1 MIGDILNII
10 TREVS
15 EYIDSQNEFLSGGKT
30 VVLAKPSGINGG
42 LCIPDNSIA
51 LSLINIDEES
61 SMRNPVTTKRVEG
74 NKVYSRSPGISLN
87 LSIIF
92 IANFP
97 NDYAS
102 ELNYITKI
110 IEFFQKKDTFTLEN
124 TLSLKKYEKYI
135 DKLVFKLATTSLSEQ
150 NHTWNLLGIKY
161 MPSVMFTVGK
171 IKIQED
177 EKLSETK
184 VTQRIHRKVEQK

>member
-1 MIGDILNII
+1 LIGDILNII

-15 EYIDSQNEFLSGGKT
+15 EYIDSQNEFVSGGKS
-30 VVLAKPSGINGG
+30 VILAKPSGVNGG
-42 LCIPDNSIA
+42 LSIPDNTIA
-51 LSLINIDEES
+51 LSLVNIDEES
-61 SMRNPVTTKRVEG
+61 SMRNPVIQKRVEG
-74 NKVYSRSPGISLN
+74 NKVYSQTPGISLN

-110 IEFFQKKDTFTLEN
+110 IEFFQQKDTFTAEN
-124 TLSLKKYEKYI
+124 TSNLKKYKKFV

-184 VTQRIHRKVEQK
+184 VTHRVQRKLEEK

>member
-1 MIGDILNII
+1 MI
-10 TREVS
+10 
-15 EYIDSQNEFLSGGKT
+15 Q
-30 VVLAKPSGINGG
+30 
-42 LCIPDNSIA
+42 
-51 LSLINIDEES
+51 
-61 SMRNPVTTKRVEG
+61 KRVEG
-74 NKVYSRSPGISLN
+74 NKVYSQTPGISLN

-110 IEFFQKKDTFTLEN
+110 IEFFQQKDTFTAEN
-124 TLSLKKYEKYI
+124 TSNLKKYKKFV

-184 VTQRIHRKVEQK
+184 VTHRVQRKLEQK

>member
-15 EYIDSQNEFLSGGKT
+15 EYIDSQNEFVSGGKS
-30 VVLAKPSGINGG
+30 VILAKPSGVNGG
-42 LCIPDNSIA
+42 LSIPDNTIA
-51 LSLINIDEES
+51 LSLVNIDEES
-61 SMRNPVTTKRVEG
+61 SMRNPVIQKRVEG
-74 NKVYSRSPGISLN
+74 NKVYSQTPGISLN

-110 IEFFQKKDTFTLEN
+110 IEFFQQKDTFTAEN
-124 TLSLKKYEKYI
+124 TSNLKKYKKFV

-184 VTQRIHRKVEQK
+184 VTHRVQRKLEEK

>member
-1 MIGDILNII
+1 MIGEILNII

-30 VVLAKPSGINGG
+30 VVLAKPSGVNGG
-42 LCIPDNSIA
+42 LSIPDNSIA

-61 SMRNPVTTKRVEG
+61 SMRNPVITKRVEG
-74 NKVYSRSPGISLN
+74 NKIYSQTPGISLN

-110 IEFFQKKDTFTLEN
+110 IEFFQQKDTFTLEN
-124 TLSLKKYEKYI
+124 TSSLKKYEKYI
-135 DKLVFKLATTSLSEQ
+135 DKLVFKLATTTLSEQ

-184 VTQRIHRKVEQK
+184 ITRRVQRKMEQK

>member
-1 MIGDILNII
+1 LIGDILNII

-15 EYIDSQNEFLSGGKT
+15 EYIDSQNEFVSGGKS
-30 VVLAKPSGINGG
+30 VILAKPSGVNGG
-42 LCIPDNSIA
+42 LSIPDNTIA
-51 LSLINIDEES
+51 LSLVNIDEET
-61 SMRNPVTTKRVEG
+61 SMRNPVIQKRVEG
-74 NKVYSRSPGISLN
+74 NKVYSQTPGISLN

-110 IEFFQKKDTFTLEN
+110 IEFFQQKDTFTAEN
-124 TLSLKKYEKYI
+124 TSNLKKYKKFV

-184 VTQRIHRKVEQK
+184 VTHRVQRKLEEK

>member
-1 MIGDILNII
+1 LIGEILNII

-30 VVLAKPSGINGG
+30 VVLAKPSGVNGG
-42 LCIPDNSIA
+42 LSIPDNSIA

-61 SMRNPVTTKRVEG
+61 SMRNPVITKRVEG
-74 NKVYSRSPGISLN
+74 NKIYSQTPGISLN

-110 IEFFQKKDTFTLEN
+110 IEFFQQKDTFTLEN
-124 TLSLKKYEKYI
+124 TSSLKKYEKYI
-135 DKLVFKLATTSLSEQ
+135 DKLVFKLATTTLSEQ

-184 VTQRIHRKVEQK
+184 ITRRVQRKMEQK